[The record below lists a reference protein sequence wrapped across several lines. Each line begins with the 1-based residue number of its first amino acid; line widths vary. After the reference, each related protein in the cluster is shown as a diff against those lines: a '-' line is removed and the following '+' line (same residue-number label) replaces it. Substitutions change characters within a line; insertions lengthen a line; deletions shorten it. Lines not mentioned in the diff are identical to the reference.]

1 MATPVRSVTPSVNFE
16 SRAWKFMRYSGI
28 LLIPLVW
35 IHVLLQDVI
44 VGVHDIDLEYV
55 LVQRWSNIGV
65 QIYDILLLAFAFSH
79 GMNGLRQVINDFIR
93 SPRAQKIIGII
104 IFVLWI
110 FISFVGAVAII
121 AAASKNLGG

>member
-1 MATPVRSVTPSVNFE
+1 MTTSVRSVTPPANLE
-16 SRAWKFMRYSGI
+16 TRAWKFMRYSGV

-35 IHVLLQDVI
+35 LHVLLQDVI
-44 VGVHDIDLEYV
+44 VGVHAIDLDYV

-79 GMNGLRQVINDFIR
+79 GMNGLRQVVNDFIR
-93 SPRAQKIIGII
+93 SPRAQKVVGII

-110 FISFVGAVAII
+110 IISFVGAIAII
-121 AAASKNLGG
+121 AAASKNLGA